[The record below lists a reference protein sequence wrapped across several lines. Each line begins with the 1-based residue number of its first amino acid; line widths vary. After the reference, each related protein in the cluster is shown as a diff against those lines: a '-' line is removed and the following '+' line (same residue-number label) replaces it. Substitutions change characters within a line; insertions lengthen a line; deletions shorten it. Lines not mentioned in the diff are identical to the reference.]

1 MVPSLYL
8 LSDDDAA
15 NLRRYAEGGGTPV
28 VSYLS
33 GVADPYGR
41 VRTGGHPGA
50 LRDLRVG
57 VEEFRPLEAPVTL
70 SNGDTGTVWSELVR
84 LRGVEAVAA
93 YPDGSP
99 AITRHGARGTSRP
112 GSPTTA
118 PPGCSACLRT
128 ARCSTVRCS
137 TVRRSAVL
145 RCRARPRAA

>member
-1 MVPSLYL
+1 MPSLYP

-28 VSYLS
+28 VSCLS
-33 GVADPYGR
+33 GGADPYGR

-50 LRDLRVG
+50 LRDLLGVG

-84 LRGVEAVAA
+84 LRGAEAVAA

-118 PPGCSACLRT
+118 TPGCSACLRT
-128 ARCSTVRCS
+128 ARCSTVRRS
-137 TVRRSAVL
+137 TVL